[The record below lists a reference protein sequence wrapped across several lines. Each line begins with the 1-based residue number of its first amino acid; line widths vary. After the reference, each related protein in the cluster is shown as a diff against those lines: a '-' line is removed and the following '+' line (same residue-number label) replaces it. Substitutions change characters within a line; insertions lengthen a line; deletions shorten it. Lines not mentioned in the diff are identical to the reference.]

1 MGCKGPGSFLRT
13 VGLTDRQGGHVEEHG
28 GSFTAK
34 GLCSRTLDSVRER
47 RFLFVR

>member
-13 VGLTDRQGGHVEEHG
+13 VGLTGRAGHAEEHG